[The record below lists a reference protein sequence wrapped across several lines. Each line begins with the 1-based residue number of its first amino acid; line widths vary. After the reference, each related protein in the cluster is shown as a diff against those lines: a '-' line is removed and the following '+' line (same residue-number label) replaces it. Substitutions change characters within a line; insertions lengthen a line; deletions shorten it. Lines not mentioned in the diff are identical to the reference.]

1 MVRSALLSLFL
12 VSACFGLSVTAQM
25 PPQGNASVTVS
36 VKIGVN
42 NPGNNTGE
50 LKAEGTYTLAQNQV
64 VDKVK
69 IEYFSYTTVN
79 GIPKMTFVA
88 PNADPNP
95 ANGKYAAPQFTPVTD
110 KDAQGNDI
118 YYKVLVDLYIQGNT
132 NSVASG
138 ASTLTNP

>member
-79 GIPKMTFVA
+79 GIPKMTFLR
-88 PNADPNP
+88 P
-95 ANGKYAAPQFTPVTD
+95 
-110 KDAQGNDI
+110 
-118 YYKVLVDLYIQGNT
+118 
-132 NSVASG
+132 
-138 ASTLTNP
+138 TLTLIQQMESMQLLNSHRLPTKMHKEMIFIIKS